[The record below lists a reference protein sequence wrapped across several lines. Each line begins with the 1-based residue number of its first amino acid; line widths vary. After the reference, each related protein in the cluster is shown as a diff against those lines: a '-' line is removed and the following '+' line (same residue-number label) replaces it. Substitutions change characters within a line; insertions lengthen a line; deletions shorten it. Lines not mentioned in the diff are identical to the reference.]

1 MSQEPGSYSGEP
13 GNNIFEEIQ
22 KSGSTSNSSSQ
33 FLTQERA
40 LAAISP
46 QTGSVPSGNVSV
58 GGNTFPART
67 SPYIETAGSQ
77 GFQEFTGTAGN
88 AATKGAA
95 VLPAFTL
102 VGAPV
107 SAFTAGAMGPGLAAT
122 TAGFTL
128 GGATATGVGMGY
140 DYLTGPGGIT
150 GQQPYQRMDESGAS
164 LAGDIAPLFAAMVP
178 WGAGSWNATNIG
190 GAAIAGGINALAREG
205 IYNATASTDETL
217 KNVGLETAMGAGFG
231 AMRPTTIGHA
241 LAQPGINA
249 GLNNPLYRGA
259 VRNMIFDGATSPTIN
274 NGAINGVPL
283 QQPGGT
289 ATAYDPI
296 SGTGR
301 VLFRSPDGTVS
312 TVNYTNL
319 EGQAAKLSGAH
330 TAGMP
335 YDGKEAPDFYASAY
349 GRPNV
354 GPNPRKEGPVDV
366 EATQAGPTARLKA
379 PEWGEAGDV
388 GRPDGRK
395 PIFGQ
400 DQQAPGPKDS
410 PKPTVEPTAT
420 ATEATPSVR
429 TATSNQRASAAP
441 SRAKYG
447 IPENVEQ
454 EWFDVPGNREKW
466 DKYYSETKAWNEKYG
481 KTHWLDGSPKPP
493 EFVEGTPEYAAR
505 EAAAGQQ
512 QPPPATETPTTGT
525 AETTAT
531 TETPATAV
539 SGVDTPAPPP
549 AGTPT
554 GPVLTP
560 ETGGATGGGTPQT
573 GRPTVATA
581 EAPPPWTPPPV
592 VGTGTKPVVI
602 GETGTAETGVSTP
615 GGGVGEATGGVGGAA
630 GIKPTGGLAETVVSI
645 PGDTLAPGIPDR
657 KKEATREDIL
667 SGRRGMDEA
676 SPGVEASFTNDERK
690 KYFDNRAKYLLT
702 SDPSTLNEK
711 DIRDRAS
718 LVGSSKPSVSSENA
732 TYTGPKLP
740 AFVTAGLTAGKSIDD
755 VFKGDIPETQKEE
768 FASWLRDF
776 RIWMDTI
783 SHDNKT
789 AAQIA
794 TTSTP
799 QSVATQNHAIADA
812 GYTPKENQITTDIKA
827 GGQVVAVSDYNNAT
841 YDKAQLNYDENTY
854 IRHPQTKKVVSVRM
868 PNGDI
873 NHYEV
878 AGPLFVNGLVRDEAG
893 NIVSD
898 DPVGLHEANISGKP
912 VPVGTP
918 TVLQFTPNA
927 ATSVSPIEATRLL
940 PKHTNK
946 IPATG
951 APAQIAA
958 AQVPSAPAPA
968 PTVAAETA
976 QEEPS
981 VRFGDTFETRGG
993 KYPGPANYY
1002 YAKDRSALVVK
1013 NADGSLTLYKGIQ
1026 PLGDKRLW
1034 TYKNEK
1040 ELMDGY
1046 KAMLEKSDKSSEPE
1060 PAKTAP
1066 AAKPTTPP
1074 EPASAAA
1081 EQTPVEEE
1089 KPKDSTPK
1097 VEQAIEQVIEQ
1108 VEKVVDVSGL
1118 KSGKQVYEKVLET
1131 AEELLLDSQERAGY
1145 NDITINKEGHIYA
1158 DNEYVG
1164 QLDGTMISFG
1174 GRYVNYE
1181 PISLLDNG
1189 KYRGDSLTPSEYKE
1203 LARVKVAKVLSYGH
1217 FRDGKPRQMADYTI
1231 KIPGDGTFKL
1241 ESNPVVISK
1250 FIKRLKQEGGSIWKT
1265 IPGYKPVYGRSEET
1279 PTLQQV
1285 EVSQTPSEKEM
1296 DKQVEQAEKAEAQAV
1311 PPNENTEDAWKEDAK
1326 NKESQKPITSTPSTD
1341 AVPSAVKQ
1349 GKRYKNFSASIAVKD
1364 GAIKFGG
1371 RGEVTTKLSDF
1382 DPQWQTLLKSYASD
1396 DAEPMR
1402 SGAFPAFFDNSDAG
1416 GAGSWITAPVPMSNG
1431 NFLIYEVN
1439 PYGKKPE
1446 GGGRNRTVRLFRYV
1460 VNSSGVQLLQ
1470 PFEIGK
1476 NELSGFKSN
1485 DEKYAIPALLHAMI
1499 AAADDYTR
1507 SKSMSVDEV
1516 LEVSGGRVPLTGIID
1531 SQLRDYEDN
1540 GIAPTGIR
1548 LRMEEFNALQLGLS
1562 INNAI
1567 IVFMGDPSNNDN
1579 AKVLAYEL
1587 EFNANLSKEQAKK
1600 FVRDIVDAQGGDQ
1613 SLINFNVVREPMG
1626 DMSWPGEGSG
1636 TLQGVTNKR
1645 GAKIFEE
1652 WLKRGRKALVTEVG
1666 TDDPATGL
1674 PMPKQI
1680 QKPGL
1685 NPQGKPWTK
1694 VKKKADG
1701 SPELDADGN
1710 PATEPWMVPNP
1721 KRWLIEY
1728 PDFVT
1733 EETFHVKDEKGRTT
1747 FKPMPYQVRGMNAA
1761 LGRFLKDSTPVKLGE
1776 VARAFL
1782 NMDAPGLGKTIQIL
1796 GTAKMWHEKMK
1807 VWTKDP
1813 SSPWFG
1819 KPAKVLVVSQNR
1831 TILKNAFGGDAAK
1844 MGLDLGGRFETV
1856 GGHTKFVPNKTTGT
1870 DEGGISINGEESWID
1885 FATYSDIKPQVERV
1899 PIWLDD
1905 AKKVPKMVPLYKEKD
1920 GELVIGADGQPIIE
1934 QEPDGKG
1941 GTKDRYVQAHEEIP
1955 SGPPKKGAGEWGLVV
1970 FDECHNMKNMDSG
1983 RSQAGHDLF
1992 IRSQHVMLATGTPI
2006 DKPHLLGYF
2015 IAMVLDVS
2023 LHDIAPELQMK
2034 VEGSRMSKT
2043 RKAKGFT
2050 AQDFRDSLSIKH
2062 WAKLSPEQ
2070 QQEVFLLALLGIRRI
2085 RDRAGNMG
2093 RLIRRGKGFFGI
2105 PDLWFDCTDS
2115 MTPEAREMIIKHE
2128 IWWATHIAQLPPAAR
2143 RNQIGQKLMESKR
2156 LAACIK
2162 LGVPLTRFNSTEE
2175 PKGATRFLLNE
2186 IKNNRK
2192 VIITIDTTNEDG
2204 EIDPLLKGKFK
2215 GLPGPNGLPSTY
2227 DSEFVMLK
2235 KYLDS
2240 QGIKYGTIVGADIA
2254 GREKSIADFQKNNM
2268 DVPVIIM
2275 TIASGGTGLSLQ
2287 DLFNQTREWGYDRKT
2302 GAPKINLGEEFDESI
2317 GIKPSERKFVSGA
2330 GREGVLPPLPSSS
2343 TGDRA
2348 RRYLGMTATEGTSY
2362 DKPIP
2367 TDSFPRSM
2375 IIVSAPWGGDSVEQ
2389 VIGRADR
2396 MNTTTPTRVFWMTTE
2411 IASGDKRLIE
2421 LVRAKIA
2428 TLESMIKYGDDLD
2441 ALIAGGIEAEGVRPT
2456 TPQQQTG
2463 QSKKLPPDAAKALA
2477 KTALEAVLAGEQSIK
2492 DNNEGKIQEILD
2504 NDPELSNPANK
2515 RKVQR
2520 WRSAIKK
2527 ATASIESI
2535 KVALTE
2541 LESGA
2546 LDPYSVDPT
2555 KIKVWLQKR
2564 GVAPTGDKPDET
2576 DVDPS
2581 DEEEGESMDNVFRNI
2596 INRNVITN
2604 KNGIAM
2610 IVPPG
2615 GTKASRNRLSNIIQN
2630 LYGLQSGIVPETARP
2645 EITEDVQRVINDIVR
2660 PYRAAY
2666 ANGEIN
2672 ARRFAAMLG
2681 FATDIAWRLTDY
2693 SIGSLYVSDEAT
2705 GRKLIAK
2712 EAAGA
2717 INIYAKELMTLIFSE
2732 GTSKSLFGKSR
2743 LSAKYGMYTTFHE
2756 VGHALMAMIP
2766 DDIKA
2771 GMFKELE
2778 AARASWFASLPEGD
2792 VRTALQMPEYDW
2804 HFTGGMRNYSFAMG
2818 QTTDLPLGN
2827 WSKSEK
2833 TYTAPR
2839 FNRGRLLSRL
2849 HRNDAKF
2856 LVSPLVASALH
2867 AFVENGG
2874 KATQENKNILRSIFE
2889 IEQSGIGRG
2898 GQLGFKA
2905 GAGAIAPFMALFNLG
2920 LGGHIEGLSKGIS
2933 ITAPI
2938 IEHWQEGTDG
2948 VMKQVKSSAT
2958 SLTVGEIQALVSDGR
2973 GYIKADM
2980 NNSRFVTI
2988 RAINP
2993 AGRISNITIDA
3004 HSMIEAVI
3012 PRFIAKHKGADDVTK
3027 LSGMGVGSVLSE
3039 FIYGAT
3045 DDAFLRQTVSG
3056 VVKQDGVYE
3065 TRIYRLMNI
3074 DEWLAENTAAY
3085 CRDYYMLGNYSSE
3098 VSMAGDIVASLFVH
3112 ASSGGDSKTTRRII
3126 SSILGNT
3133 LPMPKGAA
3141 VSGIDYYS
3149 RYGSDH
3155 DKAMRDGA
3163 QQSGS
3168 ASPPDNDSNVLKN
3181 ILPKGMSVTEDS
3193 ILKSGR
3199 AAEFSATAVRTVK
3212 QWALN
3217 MQELKQWAVDTAAN
3231 LVPSSKNLAKLQKD
3245 ISRRAAGV
3253 KSIARAPL
3261 TYGVEGLVG
3270 TLIGQIEQIGRIT
3283 NNDMVRELGKR
3294 LYTRPDSGEFN
3305 RDTFTEDMTVWRNY
3319 WQAIFNR
3326 IVEKHLSSK
3335 IKNSS
3340 EARDRYIS
3348 LQKGFNVNNNKATV
3362 RGALADALTQYVL
3375 NVVHP
3380 EYNKMVRARREAMAY
3395 ISEDKW
3401 DSIPQD
3407 LKTYF
3412 EEIGITGPGQI
3423 SKLRGLIAQTEMDV
3437 ASETAKFGSGGRY
3450 DNLKFGREADAYLAD
3465 FFEDGTIDKLLMDVG
3480 RCMAVSRNRA
3490 NYKAY
3495 LSSKFSP
3502 DIIACAQELVDEWAR
3517 PYRAWAQ
3524 SMGKEID
3531 DWGTSWRPRVMD
3543 SDAIH
3548 GIRGGVR
3555 NRSDAFILKAAE
3567 TIYMDNK
3574 HQRVLLPRGF
3584 KEFFEDN
3591 DYFLELG
3598 VDFSK
3603 PNPSKS
3609 LHGITQAFTESELWR
3624 QAYNKGTLPPLLMD
3638 RIATI
3643 LKVSRDTELHTI
3655 DYGSEFGFDIDNDTR
3670 ATKVKHKANPADSD
3684 SVLTTRAVSVAIAL
3698 KAYRR
3703 LLDVVLDNATGPAL
3717 DHEKE
3722 MIDKAI
3728 ERLDEQNNRKKIE
3741 QDLTMVD
3748 AFKLARK
3755 FSDRV
3760 LHKALGLASSGS
3772 GYSDIFGGQFGNLN
3786 NADSLQQRLMEC
3798 EFADNYLAEFYVND
3812 VRIFGKHYND
3822 SVTRTILIRHHIP
3835 ESFWNAL
3842 QKSVVSNPDS
3852 THFWPDICWCV
3863 RRITESDQEE
3873 GSSGLVTSMMTL
3885 GAHSLFMTGTSAL
3898 QFAEPIAM
3906 GAVFKPEGPIK
3917 SAVLSSKAVGGNL
3930 RIVLTSLVNT
3940 LTSATAQML
3949 TVGNVNPESAPGL
3962 RSITKEDEFYRRLAR
3977 RVGIVQNRY
3986 LEQLDTSTADRRG
3999 LLQKMS
4005 DLALERFHYSG
4016 SGLTAVTDASRVSV
4030 MKSTIMALEQM
4041 ADEIITKTRA
4051 LDPNG
4056 VWVRGAELSVLT
4068 NGERATFRNLG
4079 VKESDISYFLE
4090 FCLKYRASI
4099 TGDYSAMST
4108 EMMED
4113 LIGSTTII
4121 TKETEKERFERAK
4134 QGLAPRSRIDIIK
4147 AEAAKR
4153 AYFNALARMNFST
4166 VQVSSRATEQRVR
4179 AALSKVTSAGT
4190 ARFIFFLTHYT
4201 SSFGRNVI
4209 LPASRILKSSLA
4221 GRKKQFNKISPGFH
4235 DPSYRLGNI
4244 EDGTYADMVANPYAG
4259 FRSSAR
4265 ALATLTAVFALM
4277 ISANYLVRKGRA
4289 SIRKNPAMTIVD
4301 KPTTAMDIAASI
4313 DSAGFLGNTS
4323 LPFNLVLNGIRFNR
4337 SASQV
4342 VAGPY
4347 PGKVFQAADDIR
4359 NAYSPNSRNSP
4370 NTPTAERRV
4379 AGDIYDIV
4387 FITVATEFLTYV
4399 LPRSNMGDMLNFAA
4413 VQAMAHPGTKEA
4425 FKRSFPGSG
4434 EAVPR
4439 RKSELDSLYNE
4450 NKITFSQYMSA
4461 LKQRREWEAA
4471 NPTKVD
4477 AVGERERR

>member
-22 KSGSTSNSSSQ
+22 KSGSTSNPSSQ

-46 QTGSVPSGNVSV
+46 QTGSVPTGNVSV

-67 SPYIETAGSQ
+67 SPYMETAGSQ
-77 GFQEFTGTAGN
+77 GFQEFAGTAGN
-88 AATKGAA
+88 AATKLAV
-95 VLPAFTL
+95 VLPAFTG

-107 SAFTAGAMGPGLAAT
+107 TAAATGVLGPGLAAT

-128 GGATATGVGMGY
+128 GGAAATGVGMGY

-150 GQQPYQRMDESGAS
+150 GQSAYQRMDESGAS
-164 LAGDIAPLFAAMVP
+164 LAGEIAPIFTAMVP
-178 WGAGSWNATNIG
+178 FGAGAWNATNIG
-190 GAAIAGGINALAREG
+190 GAAIAGGINAVAREG

-217 KNVGLETAMGAGFG
+217 KNIGLETAMGAGFG
-231 AMRPTTIGHA
+231 AMRPTAIGQA

-259 VRNMIFDGATSPTIN
+259 VRNMIFDGATTPTIN

-289 ATAYDPI
+289 ATAYDPV

-301 VLFRSPDGTVS
+301 VLFRNPDGTVS
-312 TVNYTNL
+312 TANYTNL

-335 YDGKEAPDFYASAY
+335 YAGTEAPDFYASVY

-354 GPNPRKEGPVDV
+354 GPNPQKEGPIDV

-379 PEWGEAGDV
+379 PEWGETGDV
-388 GRPDGRK
+388 GKPDGRK

-400 DQQAPGPKDS
+400 DQQAPGPKES
-410 PKPTVEPTAT
+410 PKPAVEPTAT
-420 ATEATPSVR
+420 TTETAPSVR
-429 TATSNQRASAAP
+429 TATSDQNVPAAP
-441 SRAKYG
+441 KPVRYG
-447 IPENVEQ
+447 IPENPDQ
-454 EWFDVPGNREKW
+454 EWFKEPGNREKW
-466 DKYYSETKAWNEKYG
+466 DKYYRDYKAWRDQYG
-481 KTHWLDGSPKPP
+481 KTHFLDGTPMPP
-493 EFVEGTPEYAAR
+493 EYVEGTPEYAAR
-505 EAAAGQQ
+505 QAREKAQREAAAQQ
-512 QPPPATETPTTGT
+512 QPPATETPAPATPT
-525 AETTAT
+525 AATETTAPTAT
-531 TETPATAV
+531 TEPAAPAPTTTAPTVTAETPATAV
-539 SGVDTPAPPP
+539 AGVE
-549 AGTPT
+549 TPT
-554 GPVLTP
+554 APK
-560 ETGGATGGGTPQT
+560 
-573 GRPTVATA
+573 PTVATA
-581 EAPPPWTPPPV
+581 ERPPVWTPPEV
-592 VGTGTKPVVI
+592 AGTGPKPAVI
-602 GETGTAETGVSTP
+602 GQTGTSGNDVATTGSPVGEPASGGA
-615 GGGVGEATGGVGGAA
+615 GGGASAA
-630 GIKPTGGLAETVVSI
+630 GKPPVGVAETVVSI
-645 PGDTLAPGIPDR
+645 PGDTLAPVIPDR
-657 KKEATREDIL
+657 KKEATKEDIL
-667 SGRRGMDEA
+667 AGRRGMDEA

-690 KYFDNRAKYLLT
+690 QYFDNRAKYLLT
-702 SDPSTLNEK
+702 SDPSTLSEK
-711 DIRDRAS
+711 DIRERAS
-718 LVGSSKPSVSSENA
+718 LVGSSKPSVSSTNA

-740 AFVTAGLTAGKSIDD
+740 AFVTTGLTAGKTIDE
-755 VFKGDIPETQKEE
+755 VFKDVPETQKAE
-768 FASWLRDF
+768 FTSWLRDF
-776 RIWMDTI
+776 KIWMDTI

-789 AAQIA
+789 PAQIA

-799 QSVATQNHAIADA
+799 QSIATQNQAIADA
-812 GYTPKENQITTDIKA
+812 GYTPRENQITRDIQA
-827 GGQVVAVSDYNNAT
+827 GGQIVAVSDYNNAT
-841 YDKAQLNYDENTY
+841 YDKAQLNHDENTY
-854 IRHPQTKKVVSVRM
+854 IRHPQTKKVVSVQM

-912 VPVGTP
+912 MPVGTP

-927 ATSVSPIEATRLL
+927 ATSVNPIEASRLL
-940 PKHTNK
+940 PRHTDK
-946 IPATG
+946 IPAAQTAAPQATPV
-951 APAQIAA
+951 APAP
-958 AQVPSAPAPA
+958 VAPAPA
-968 PTVAAETA
+968 PTAISEPA
-976 QEEPS
+976 QEQPS
-981 VRFGDTFETRGG
+981 ARFEDTFERRGG
-993 KYPGPANYY
+993 KYPGPDNYF
-1002 YAKDRSALVVK
+1002 YAKDKSALVVR
-1013 NADGSLTLYKGIQ
+1013 NTDGSLTLYKGIQ
-1026 PLGDKRLW
+1026 PDGNNRLW

-1046 KAMLEKSDKSSEPE
+1046 KGMLDKAEKASEPTK
-1060 PAKTAP
+1060 AKP
-1066 AAKPTTPP
+1066 AATEQPVAT
-1074 EPASAAA
+1074 EQPAPAAA
-1081 EQTPVEEE
+1081 EQPSKKEEYRGQHKAPTGKNGEGSLDAMDRTYPDDIYSSKGARYYGSGDAQMDKRAHDLIVSLRGKPDEMVTVYRAVPKGVSGGINTGDWVTPIREYAISHGERFEEGFNILEKTVRAGDLFTEGNSIFEFGLGESTVET
-1089 KPKDSTPK
+1089 KPKG
-1097 VEQAIEQVIEQ
+1097 
-1108 VEKVVDVSGL
+1108 SG
-1118 KSGKQVYEKVLET
+1118 YT
-1131 AEELLLDSQERAGY
+1131 T
-1145 NDITINKEGHIYA
+1145 DI
-1158 DNEYVG
+1158 
-1164 QLDGTMISFG
+1164 
-1174 GRYVNYE
+1174 
-1181 PISLLDNG
+1181 
-1189 KYRGDSLTPSEYKE
+1189 
-1203 LARVKVAKVLSYGH
+1203 
-1217 FRDGKPRQMADYTI
+1217 
-1231 KIPGDGTFKL
+1231 
-1241 ESNPVVISK
+1241 
-1250 FIKRLKQEGGSIWKT
+1250 
-1265 IPGYKPVYGRSEET
+1265 
-1279 PTLQQV
+1279 
-1285 EVSQTPSEKEM
+1285 EVSDTPSEKAM
-1296 DKQVEQAEKAEAQAV
+1296 DEQVAAADAAESQAK
-1311 PPNENTEDAWKEDAK
+1311 PPNESVSDAWKEESK
-1326 NKESQKPITSTPSTD
+1326 NKETQKPITSTPSTD

-1349 GKRYKNFSASIAVKD
+1349 GKRYKNFSASITVKD
-1364 GAIKFGG
+1364 GVIKFGG
-1371 RGEVTTKLSDF
+1371 RGEVTTKVSDF
-1382 DPQWQTLLKSYASD
+1382 DPQWQTLLNSYASD

-1402 SGAFPAFFDNSDAG
+1402 SGAFPAFFDNSEAG

-1446 GGGRNRTVRLFRYV
+1446 GNARNRTVRLFRYV

-1470 PFEIGK
+1470 PFEVGK

-1485 DEKYAIPALLHAMI
+1485 DGKYAIPALLHAMI
-1499 AAADDYTR
+1499 VAADDYTK

-1540 GIAPTGIR
+1540 GIAPVGIR

-1600 FVRDIVDAQGGDQ
+1600 FVRDIVEAQGGDQ
-1613 SLINFNVVREPMG
+1613 SLINFNVVREPLD
-1626 DMSWPGEGSG
+1626 DMSWPGEGPSG
-1636 TLQGVTNKR
+1636 TLQGITNKR

-1674 PMPKQI
+1674 PMPKEI

-1701 SPELDADGN
+1701 TPELDADGN

-1728 PDFVT
+1728 PDFVN
-1733 EETFHVKDEKGRTT
+1733 EETFHVKDAQGKTI

-1761 LGRFLKDSTPVKLGE
+1761 LGRFLRDSTPVKTGE

-1813 SSPWFG
+1813 NSPWFG

-1844 MGLDLGGRFETV
+1844 MGLDLGGQFVTV

-1870 DEGGISINGEESWID
+1870 DEGGISIDGEESWID

-1899 PIWLDD
+1899 PIWLDES
-1905 AKKVPKMVPLYKEKD
+1905 KKVPKMVPLYKEKD

-1941 GTKDRYVQAHEEIP
+1941 GTKDKYVQAHEEIP

-2093 RLIRRGKGFFGI
+2093 RLIRRGKAFFGI

-2115 MTPEAREMIIKHE
+2115 MTPEAKEMIIKHE
-2128 IWWATHIAQLPPAAR
+2128 IWWAAHIASLPPAAR

-2162 LGVPLTRFNSTEE
+2162 LGVPNTRFNSTSE

-2204 EIDPLLKGKFK
+2204 EIDPNLKGKFK

-2240 QGIKYGTIVGADIA
+2240 LGIKYGTIVGADIA
-2254 GREKSIADFQKNNM
+2254 GREQSIADFQKNNA

-2287 DLFNQTREWGYDRKT
+2287 DLFNQAREWGYDRKT
-2302 GAPKINLGEEFDESI
+2302 GAPKIELGEEYDASV
-2317 GIKPSERKFVSGA
+2317 GKQPSEGRKFVSGA
-2330 GREGVLPPLPSSS
+2330 GKEGLLPPLPTAT
-2343 TGDRA
+2343 TGEKV
-2348 RRYLGMTATEGTSY
+2348 RRYLSRTADENMSTY

-2456 TPQQQTG
+2456 PAQQSG
-2463 QSKKLPPDAAKALA
+2463 QSKKLPRDAAKALA
-2477 KTALEAVLAGEQSIK
+2477 KSALESVLAGEQAIK
-2492 DNNEGKIQEILD
+2492 DNNEAKIEGILA

-2527 ATASIESI
+2527 ATASIDSI
-2535 KVALTE
+2535 KVALEE

-2555 KIKVWLQKR
+2555 KIKVWLQRR
-2564 GVAPTGDKPDET
+2564 GLTPTGDNPDET

-2581 DEEEGESMDNVFRNI
+2581 DDEEGESMDNVYRNI

-2645 EITEDVQRVINDIVR
+2645 EITENVQRVINDIVR

-2672 ARRFAAMLG
+2672 ARRFAAILG
-2681 FATDIAWRLTDY
+2681 FATDVAWRLTDY
-2693 SIGSLYVSDEAT
+2693 DIGSLYVSDDDT
-2705 GRKLIAK
+2705 GRKLIK
-2712 EAAGA
+2712 MEASGA

-2732 GTSKSLFGKSR
+2732 GTSRNLFGKSR
-2743 LSAKYGMYTTFHE
+2743 MSAKDSMYTTFHE

-2778 AARASWFASLPEGD
+2778 AARASWFASLPAGD

-2804 HFTGGMRNYSFAMG
+2804 HFTGGIRNYSFSMG
-2818 QTTDLPLGN
+2818 QTTGRPLGD
-2827 WSKSEK
+2827 WSSSEK
-2833 TYTAPR
+2833 TYTAPKYVK
-2839 FNRGRLLSRL
+2839 GRLVSNF
-2849 HRNDAKF
+2849 HKNDAKF
-2856 LVSPLVASALH
+2856 LASPLVAMALH
-2867 AFVENGG
+2867 AFAENGG
-2874 KATQENKNILRSIFE
+2874 RATQDQKKTLRSIFE
-2889 IEQSGIGRG
+2889 IETSGVGRD

-2905 GAGAIAPFMALFNLG
+2905 GSGAIAPFMSLFNLG
-2920 LGGHIEGLSKGIS
+2920 LGGLLDQMQGTEFAPA
-2933 ITAPI
+2933 TAPV
-2938 IEHWQEGTDG
+2938 IEQWTEGQDG
-2948 VMKQVKSSAT
+2948 SMQLVKGGKSS
-2958 SLTVGEIQALVSDGR
+2958 LTMNDIQGMVEGGM
-2973 GYIKADM
+2973 GYITADM

-2988 RAINP
+2988 RTIS
-2993 AGRISNITIDA
+2993 GFTKRISSYTIDA
-3004 HSMIEAVI
+3004 HSMIEAFL
-3012 PRFIAKHKGADDVTK
+3012 PKFSAKYNRADDTRK
-3027 LSGMGVGSVLSE
+3027 LSGMGTGSILRE

-3045 DDAFLRQTVSG
+3045 DDAFMRQRVSG
-3056 VVKQDGVYE
+3056 VKKQEDVNE

-3112 ASSGGDSKTTRRII
+3112 ASSGGDAKTTRRII
-3126 SSILGNT
+3126 SNILGNT
-3133 LPMPKGAA
+3133 LPLPKGAS
-3141 VSGIDYYS
+3141 VSGLDYYS

-3155 DKAMRDGA
+3155 DKAIRDGA

-3168 ASPPDNDSNVLKN
+3168 SSPPGDDMNVLRN
-3181 ILPKGMSVTEDS
+3181 ILPRGMSVTEES

-3217 MQELKQWAVDTAAN
+3217 MQELKQWAIDTAAN
-3231 LVPSSKNLAKLQKD
+3231 MVPSSKNLAKLQKD
-3245 ISRRAAGV
+3245 ISRRAAGA
-3253 KSIARAPL
+3253 KAIAKAPL
-3261 TYGVEGLVG
+3261 TYGVEGLIG

-3340 EARDRYIS
+3340 EARDRYLS

-3362 RGALADALTQYVL
+3362 KSALADALTQYVL

-3380 EYNKMVRARREAMAY
+3380 EYNKMVRARREAIAY
-3395 ISEDKW
+3395 INEDKW

-3407 LKTYF
+3407 LKAYL
-3412 EEIGITGPGQI
+3412 EELGITGPSQI
-3423 SKLRGLIAQTEMDV
+3423 TKLRGLIAQTEIDV
-3437 ASETAKFGSGGRY
+3437 ASETAKFGSGGKY
-3450 DNLKFGREADAYLAD
+3450 DNIKFGREADAYLGD

-3480 RCMAVSRNRA
+3480 RCMAVSRNRKDY
-3490 NYKAY
+3490 NTYI
-3495 LSSKFSP
+3495 SSKFSP
-3502 DIIACAQELVDEWAR
+3502 DIIACANELVDEWAR
-3517 PYRAWAQ
+3517 PYREWAK

-3574 HQRVLLPRGF
+3574 HQRVLLPREF
-3584 KEFFEDN
+3584 KQFFEDN
-3591 DYFLELG
+3591 DYFIQLG

-3624 QAYNKGTLPPLLMD
+3624 QDYEKGILPEFLMK
-3638 RIATI
+3638 RIGRI
-3643 LKVSRDTELHTI
+3643 LQLSRDTEMQTI

-3670 ATKVKHKANPADSD
+3670 SAKVKHKTKPGDD
-3684 SVLTTRAVSVAIAL
+3684 DTVLTTRAVSVAIAL

-3717 DHEKE
+3717 NHEKE

-3760 LHKALGLASSGS
+3760 LHKSLGLASSGS

-3798 EFADNYLAEFYVND
+3798 EFADNYLSEFYVND

-3852 THFWPDICWCV
+3852 THYWPDLCWCV

-3898 QFAEPIAM
+3898 QFAEPLGA

-3917 SAVLSSKAVGGNL
+3917 SAVLSSKAAGGNL
-3930 RIVLTSLVNT
+3930 RMVLTSLVNT
-3940 LTSATAQML
+3940 LTSATTQMV
-3949 TVGNVNPESAPGL
+3949 TVGNVNPQSAPGL
-3962 RSITKEDEFYRRLAR
+3962 SSITKEDEFYRRLAT

-3986 LEQLDTSTADRRG
+3986 LEGLDTSTADRRG
-3999 LLQKMS
+3999 LLQRMS

-4030 MKSTIMALEQM
+4030 MKATIMALEQM

-4051 LDPNG
+4051 LNPNG
-4056 VWVRGAELSVLT
+4056 MWIRGAELSVIT
-4068 NGERATFRNLG
+4068 NAERMTLRNLG

-4090 FCLKYRASI
+4090 FCVKYRASI

-4108 EMMED
+4108 DMMED
-4113 LIGSTTII
+4113 LIESTTLV

-4134 QGLAPRSRIDIIK
+4134 QGLAPRNRIDIIK
-4147 AEAAKR
+4147 EETAKR
-4153 AYFNALARMNFST
+4153 AYFNALARINFST

-4201 SSFGRNVI
+4201 SSFARNII
-4209 LPASRILKSSLA
+4209 LPAARVFKSSLM
-4221 GRKKQFNKISPGFH
+4221 GRSRQFNKISPGFH

-4259 FRSSAR
+4259 FRNSAR

-4277 ISANYLVRKGRA
+4277 ISANYLVRKARA
-4289 SIRKNPAMTIVD
+4289 GVRKNPAMTIVD
-4301 KPTTAMDIAASI
+4301 KPSTAMDIAASI
-4313 DSAGFLGNTS
+4313 DSTGFLGNTS

-4387 FITVATEFLTYV
+4387 FIPVATEFLTYV
-4399 LPRSNMGDMLNFAA
+4399 LPRSNMGDMFNLVAI
-4413 VQAMAHPGTKEA
+4413 QAMAHPGTKEA

-4439 RKSELDSLYNE
+4439 RKSELDSLYNS
-4450 NKITFSQYMSA
+4450 NKITFSQYISA
-4461 LKQRREWEAA
+4461 LRQRQEWEAA